1 MTTIVIKNPEAPA
14 TDKQIELIRH
24 LARQFEAYGPAEV
37 DRIVAMSRTKGQASE
52 TIEKL
57 IAAGARKPEKPAAR
71 PASGKAAKATE
82 RQVAYA
88 LSLIRRVH
96 WHDTDL
102 GQAGPAP
109 TAQDLR
115 RMSRREISALIDDLK
130 QEV

>member
-1 MTTIVIKNPEAPA
+1 MTTTIVIKNPTDPA

-24 LARQFEAYGPAEV
+24 LACQFEAYGPAEV

-57 IAAGARKPEKPAAR
+57 IAAGAKKPAKPATR
-71 PASGKAAKATE
+71 PTSSKATE
-82 RQVAYA
+82 KQVAFA

-115 RMSRREISALIDDLK
+115 
-130 QEV
+130 